1 MAIRDAAKYI
11 PLNFAL
17 MASPIN
23 WVVVALIVVMAGV
36 GLAAII
42 SPNNAPAKEIA

>member
-1 MAIRDAAKYI
+1 MDIRGAIKYI

-17 MASPIN
+17 MSNPLN
-23 WVVVALIVVMAGV
+23 WVTVALVVALAGV

-42 SPNNAPAKEIA
+42 PSNNAVEE